1 MGWDFSG
8 HIFLA
13 APSPLSLLLFKLAF
27 VSIGVSVDFVFF
39 LDFLGVDGAGD
50 AVFIGVVGASGI
62 FGDDSIFIGSG
73 VAGGSSTAGG
83 GGALVCF

>member
-1 MGWDFSG
+1 MGFFWAY
-8 HIFLA
+8 FLA

-39 LDFLGVDGAGD
+39 LDFLGVDGA
-50 AVFIGVVGASGI
+50 VFTGVVGFSGI

-73 VAGGSSTAGG
+73 VAGGSGTVGG